1 MSRCFAGN
9 DTDIVSSSDYIIARK
24 RKNIFSTM
32 QKSVGGFGNPNARDR
47 ASYLAHNR
55 NYRLKTRSQ
64 LPLGIKHNA
73 NCLAYSH
80 SYADYLN
87 MVKGKHYANPK
98 LLVPPGVGNWLPSF
112 LQRVV
117 AKPQM
122 AQKIAIGKMDGGAGK
137 VWGLPYAFN
146 VLERPP
152 NGEDFSTYVHSGYPP
167 NILDPHYEYY
177 KGNCQNPDSSL
188 KFAKI
193 AALGLYGVPAANAN
207 DYRYYQLA
215 MTQPTSGMMYPSKVS
230 FDYVGQSGPDGKN
243 EGCCNSCGEGTGD
256 WMAKAPGLSQP
267 CYDTGGWID
276 KQTAPGSL
284 PFVKDQKP
292 CSHQNK
298 CNGTDP
304 QQDNTVAGD
313 TSGGNQGDEVAHDT
327 QAAGD
332 SHGDDPSGS

>member
-1 MSRCFAGN
+1 MNRCFAGN

-32 QKSVGGFGNPNARDR
+32 QKSVGGFGKPNARDR

-64 LPLGIKHNA
+64 LPPGIKHNA

-117 AKPQM
+117 TKPQM
-122 AQKIAIGKMDGGAGK
+122 AQKIAVGKMDGAAGK
-137 VWGLPYAFN
+137 IWGLPYAFN

-230 FDYVGQSGPDGKN
+230 FDYVGQGQSGSGGKN
-243 EGCCNSCGEGTGD
+243 GGCCNSCGEGTGD
-256 WMAKAPGLSQP
+256 WMAKEPGSP
-267 CYDTGGWID
+267 KHCYDDGKWYDT
-276 KQTAPGSL
+276 QSAPGSL

-292 CSHQNK
+292 CTHQNK
-298 CNGTDP
+298 CNGDEQIP
-304 QQDNTVAGD
+304 DNTVAGD
-313 TSGGNQGDEVAHDT
+313 TSGGN
-327 QAAGD
+327 
-332 SHGDDPSGS
+332 